1 MQFSE
6 NFGLKN
12 IMILVD
18 LNQVMISN
26 LMGQL
31 YSSKTNEVDEDL
43 LRHMVL
49 NGIRSYRNKFSEEYG
64 ELVICCDDTNNWR
77 KDSFPY
83 YKAHRKTNRDES
95 DLDWPNIFN
104 CLNNIRDELKEFF
117 PYKHIRVNRCEA
129 DDIIGTICHTE
140 GVALGD
146 GKEKILVLSGD
157 KDFIQLHGPNVKQYN
172 PVLNKFVGKGED
184 PVIYIKEHILKGD
197 RSDGVPNVLSDD
209 NVFIEGR
216 RQRPLSKKKI
226 DAWVN
231 EVFMTFT
238 EEEQKNYSRNRRLID
253 LSCIPPELEEKIINE
268 FIDAKV
274 ASRDKILNYF
284 ITKKLKTLIEVIDEF

>member
-1 MQFSE
+1 
-6 NFGLKN
+6 
-12 IMILVD
+12 MIIVD
-18 LNQVMISN
+18 INQIMISN
-26 LMGQL
+26 LMVQINGRNAVEL
-31 YSSKTNEVDEDL
+31 NEDL
-43 LRHMVL
+43 VRHMVL
-49 NGIRSYRNKFSEEYG
+49 NSLRGHNKKFRKEYG
-64 ELVICCDDTNNWR
+64 EMVIACDSKNVWR
-77 KDSFPY
+77 REIFPN
-83 YKAHRKTNRDES
+83 YKAGRKATREKSQHDWDAIFSMLHTIKDE
-95 DLDWPNIFN
+95 
-104 CLNNIRDELKEFF
+104 IRSFL
-117 PYKHIRVNRCEA
+117 PYKVIELETAEA
-129 DDIIGTICHTE
+129 DDIIATLVKRIQNQVGPNH
-140 GVALGD
+140 
-146 GKEKILVLSGD
+146 EKKVLILSGD

-197 RSDGVPNVLSDD
+197 RSDGIPNVLSDD

-226 DAWVN
+226 ESWVN

>member
-1 MQFSE
+1 
-6 NFGLKN
+6 
-12 IMILVD
+12 MIIVD
-18 LNQVMISN
+18 INQIMISN
-26 LMGQL
+26 LMVQINGRNAVEL
-31 YSSKTNEVDEDL
+31 NEDL
-43 LRHMVL
+43 VRHMVL
-49 NGIRSYRNKFSEEYG
+49 NSLRGHNKKFRKEYG
-64 ELVICCDDTNNWR
+64 EMVIACDSKNVWR
-77 KDSFPY
+77 REIFPN
-83 YKAHRKTNRDES
+83 YKAGRKATRAKSEHDWDAIFSMLHTIKDE
-95 DLDWPNIFN
+95 
-104 CLNNIRDELKEFF
+104 IRSFL
-117 PYKHIRVNRCEA
+117 PYKVIELETAEA
-129 DDIIGTICHTE
+129 DDIIATLVKRIQNQVGPNH
-140 GVALGD
+140 
-146 GKEKILVLSGD
+146 EKKVLILSGD
-157 KDFIQLHGPNVKQYN
+157 KDFIQLHSPNVKQYN

-197 RSDGVPNVLSDD
+197 RSDGIPNVLSDD